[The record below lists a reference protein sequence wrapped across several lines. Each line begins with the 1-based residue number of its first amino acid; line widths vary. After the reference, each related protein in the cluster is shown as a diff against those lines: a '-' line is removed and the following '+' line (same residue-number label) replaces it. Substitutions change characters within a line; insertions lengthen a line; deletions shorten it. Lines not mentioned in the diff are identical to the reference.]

1 MHCHTLL
8 QESMQAEDLL
18 SCNELSIGKCKHKR
32 TQGSP
37 SELKEAQAN
46 SRKPCGDAEHSGVEE
61 QDGTMQKAASACL
74 RSKPLSVL
82 CSNQTD
88 AWVAQGNILTQPLN
102 TCLST

>member
-8 QESMQAEDLL
+8 QESMQAETFCGVTNFLVL
-18 SCNELSIGKCKHKR
+18 NAN
-32 TQGSP
+32 P
-37 SELKEAQAN
+37 SKLKEAH
-46 SRKPCGDAEHSGVEE
+46 CGDAEHSGVEE
-61 QDGTMQKAASACL
+61 HKGTMQKAASACP

-82 CSNQTD
+82 RSYQTD